1 MAPSEQSRT
10 RYRLV
15 LLRHAKSSYPDAVT
29 DHDRPLAPRGRQ
41 EAQRAGDAI
50 TQLTDGVDAVL
61 CSAAVRARQT
71 LGATGI
77 VAPTTFTDDI
87 YAATSGA
94 ILTLIR
100 RQPDATRTLLVVG
113 HAPGIPGLALALA
126 GEHSDP
132 AAMAALHAGYPT
144 SAIAVLAT
152 DDGWSGLGSTATRLV
167 SFIVPR

>member
-1 MAPSEQSRT
+1 MTPSVQSRT
-10 RYRLV
+10 LV
-15 LLRHAKSSYPDAVT
+15 LLRHAKSSYPDGLP
-29 DHDRPLAPRGRQ
+29 DHDRPLAPRGRH

-50 TQLTDGVDAVL
+50 TQLTNSVDAVL
-61 CSAAVRARQT
+61 CSTAARARQT

-77 VAPTTFTDDI
+77 VAPTTFADDI

-100 RQPDATRTLLVVG
+100 RQPDTAQTLLVVG

-126 GEHSDP
+126 GERSDP
-132 AAMAALHAGYPT
+132 AAIAALHAGYPT
-144 SAIAVLAT
+144 SAIAVLT
-152 DDGWSGLGSTATRLV
+152 SDYGWSGLGSTDTRLV